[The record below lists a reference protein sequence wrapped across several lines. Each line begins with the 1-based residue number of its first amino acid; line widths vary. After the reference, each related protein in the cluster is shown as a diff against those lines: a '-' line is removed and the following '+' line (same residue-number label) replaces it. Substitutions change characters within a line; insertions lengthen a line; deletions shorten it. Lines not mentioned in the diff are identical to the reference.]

1 MKTKV
6 NLKKGVSLIV
16 LVITIIVMI
25 ILAAAII
32 LALSNSGIIGKA
44 NKAKTDSDTASLKE
58 YVNTLKSEWLLDEA
72 KIKDEDNTITSF
84 SKYAEKKL
92 SEEGY
97 KTDGTMG
104 AYVVTDDGA
113 LNTLYVE
120 GDKTVVIPEDFTYLE
135 GTISGGVVIKDS
147 KDNEFVWVPVE
158 DFSKFERT
166 TTYHGKIT
174 SLSERHT
181 EPFSKTV
188 TIDDKNIT
196 LSLENDLTGEWAE
209 WTAMRK
215 SVEKYGGFYIGRYE
229 AGSTTERIS
238 GKENGTTEVV
248 VKKGMHVY
256 NCVFWGENMISTKE
270 NITSSGK
277 NQGKGVVELSRDM
290 YKSSNSIVSTLC
302 YGVQWDAALTFISK
316 TDPEYAK
323 DSTGKGNYTG
333 KLALT
338 GSSEE
343 YKVCNIYDMAGNVH
357 ERTMEAFDSNA
368 RVIRGG
374 DFESKSEGT
383 AAGWRGNA
391 IIPNSFNSDVGF
403 RVTLY
408 LK

>member
-1 MKTKV
+1 MKIKA

-25 ILAAAII
+25 ILATAII
-32 LALSNSGIIGKA
+32 LALSNSGIIGRA

-92 SEEGY
+92 SESGY

-113 LNTLYVE
+113 VNTLYVE
-120 GDKTVVIPEDFTYLE
+120 DDKTVIIPEDFSYLE
-135 GTISGGVVIKDS
+135 GTISGGVVIQDS
-147 KDNEFVWVPVE
+147 KGNEFVWVPVE
-158 DFSKFERT
+158 DFSKFEIT
-166 TTYHGKIT
+166 TTYDGKIT
-174 SLSERHT
+174 NPSERNT
-181 EPFSKTV
+181 EPFNKTV
-188 TIDDKNIT
+188 TIDDKNIK

-229 AGSTTERIS
+229 AGSAKERVAT
-238 GKENGTTEVV
+238 KENGTTEIV
-248 VKKGMHVY
+248 VKKGVHVY
-256 NCVFWGENMISTKE
+256 NNMFWGESMISTKG
-270 NITSSGK
+270 NISVSGK
-277 NQGKGVVELSRDM
+277 NQGKGAVELSRDM
-290 YKSSNSIVSTLC
+290 YKSSNSVVSTLC

-316 TDPEYAK
+316 TDTEYAK

-333 KLALT
+333 KLART

-343 YKVCNIYDMAGNVH
+343 YKLCNIYDLAGNVH
-357 ERTMEAFDSNA
+357 ERTMEAYDSYA

-374 DFESKSEGT
+374 DFESKSEVNT
-383 AAGWRGNA
+383 AGWRGNA
-391 IIPNSFNSDVGF
+391 IGPNSLNSDVGF
-403 RVTLY
+403 RITLY